1 VAKTRHL
8 ARVPDEPTD
17 PIPVDTFAAR
27 LTDKA
32 LRCRELGHQ
41 WRPLH
46 ATWEAESRTFH
57 RALRCP
63 SCHTER
69 RQVLNARGGVVSNG
83 YVYPTGYLA
92 VNVEGPTSG
101 RRDVY
106 RLEAVIRTMDATE
119 VRAIRKAVG

>member
-1 VAKTRHL
+1 MPRRHL
-8 ARVPDEPTD
+8 TTVANESTE

-27 LTDKA
+27 LSDKV

-41 WRPLH
+41 WRPLV
-46 ATWEAESRTFH
+46 AAWEPESRTFH

-69 RQVLNARGGVVSNG
+69 RQVLSSRGHVVSNA

-92 VNVEGPTSG
+92 QHVEGIVGG
-101 RRDVY
+101 RDAF
-106 RLEAVIRTMDATE
+106 RLEAVIRTLDDAD
-119 VRAIRKAVG
+119 VRRIRKAI